1 MARMVGERFSVT
13 EVVDHPS
20 RSPLVKI
27 MCDDTWG
34 SSSVDIR
41 IHTREGSDARDN
53 EKRNFDKMLELH
65 TLMKVP
71 LIDQSGWGRS
81 HSKTRL
87 AMLCQLFQFPFT
99 RREHS
104 ILGKT

>member
-34 SSSVDIR
+34 SSSVDTQ

-53 EKRNFDKMLELH
+53 EKEFRQNAITTYPDESA
-65 TLMKVP
+65 
-71 LIDQSGWGRS
+71 IDRPVG
-81 HSKTRL
+81 
-87 AMLCQLFQFPFT
+87 
-99 RREHS
+99 
-104 ILGKT
+104 LG